1 MLAACQGYKPQIFSR
16 QKQLVSRQ
24 SRLNAA
30 SGGFVTGPTEP
41 VPDYT
46 ELDNQPLN
54 KWVLNRFRNR
64 IVTGLNMDSEKE
76 GYDGL
81 MELVAELNTRY
92 ETKEEVQQKTR
103 ELLVSLFPA
112 WIPPMFVELFAKP
125 FPQFS
130 LLLNAY
136 VTALTCQWLMGEAEV
151 NDIELPDGTV
161 GKNQGVLVKRC
172 RFLESAGCVSVCL
185 NSCKIPT
192 QEFFKKDFGLDV
204 TLEPNYEDYSCQFC
218 FGKKP
223 LPLDQDE
230 AFNTPCIKTC
240 TMKAKKSASQ
250 CPGGDLAL
258 RSLQ

>member
-112 WIPPMFVELFAKP
+112 WIPPMFV
-125 FPQFS
+125 
-130 LLLNAY
+130 
-136 VTALTCQWLMGEAEV
+136 
-151 NDIELPDGTV
+151 V